1 MGKIKCPECGHSF
14 DLTASDYESVVSQV
28 RNAEFEKELQSHM
41 KTLESTYEDK
51 LELQLQKARMDAAS
65 VVQLEQIFTIDKS
78 RIQRF
83 LGQTTRHEM
92 RRIEEAL
99 MNSLEINEW
108 DRRNADE

>member
-1 MGKIKCPECGHSF
+1 MEPHIGSEQGGTRPVVVLQNDVGNRYAPTLIVATVTSRTEKKKYQPTHVLIAHN
-14 DLTASDYESVVSQV
+14 TA
-28 RNAEFEKELQSHM
+28 FEEP
-41 KTLESTYEDK
+41 
-51 LELQLQKARMDAAS
+51 S

>member
-1 MGKIKCPECGHSF
+1 MYFDSYITGKRIQQ
-14 DLTASDYESVVSQV
+14 L
-28 RNAEFEKELQSHM
+28 R
-41 KTLESTYEDK
+41 KT
-51 LELQLQKARMDAAS
+51 
-65 VVQLEQIFTIDKS
+65 KS

-108 DRRNADE
+108 DRRNVDE

>member
-1 MGKIKCPECGHSF
+1 MEQNENTLSVLKIAPGQH
-14 DLTASDYESVVSQV
+14 TA
-28 RNAEFEKELQSHM
+28 FEKP
-41 KTLESTYEDK
+41 
-51 LELQLQKARMDAAS
+51 S